1 MSYEIHYLSVGE
13 LSDYLK
19 LSKST
24 IYKKTSSRLIPFLKS
39 GKKLLFD
46 KEAIDE
52 WLKQYTQETVRELQ
66 KNLIGILKPTK
77 IHL

>member
-13 LSDYLK
+13 LSDYIK

-24 IYKKTSSRLIPFLKS
+24 IYKKTSSRLIPFMKS

-52 WLKQYTQETVRELQ
+52 WLKQYNQETERELQ
-66 KNLIGILKPTK
+66 NNLIGILKPTK
-77 IHL
+77 ILL

>member
-66 KNLIGILKPTK
+66 KNLIGILKPIK
-77 IHL
+77 NQL